1 MKATASQQTAAT
13 AYLNLPSS
21 EQKGK
26 DIHVHQFQNPPGE
39 GQCHFE
45 AEHTLFM
52 SLAPRP
58 LHYVQSQDGNKFTGL
73 IQKGDFSLAPAGSPF
88 FARWEGHEHCLEVKL
103 TDQFVRQVAQE
114 TLEQDFDR
122 ISLVPGFRIRDPQI
136 EAITMMLLTEHQQN
150 AAGSR
155 LYIDSLTNVLVV
167 HLLRQHATIQPHLP
181 IYEGGIP
188 QRQLLQV
195 LDYIDAHLGQDL
207 KLADLAQLLDM
218 SQFHFS
224 RLFKQ
229 SMGQSPFQ
237 YLRQQR
243 IERAKQL
250 LKQTNDPI
258 VNIALECGFSSHSH
272 LSKQFR
278 QLIGMTPKAF
288 RADA

>member
-1 MKATASQQTAAT
+1 MDKTAPQQTAVT

-39 GQCHFE
+39 GQCQFE

-58 LHYVQSQDGNKFTGL
+58 LHYVQSQDGNTFTGL

-103 TDQFVRQVAQE
+103 TDQFVRKVVQE
-114 TLEQDFDR
+114 TLEQDCDR
-122 ISLVPGFRIRDPQI
+122 ISLVPGFRMRDPQI
-136 EAITMMLLTEHQQN
+136 ETIAMMLLTEGQQN
-150 AAGSR
+150 TASS
-155 LYIDSLTNVLVV
+155 LMMDSLANVLTV
-167 HLLRQHATIQPHLP
+167 HLLRQYATIQPHLP
-181 IYEGGIP
+181 VYDGGIP
-188 QRQLLQV
+188 QRQLAQV
-195 LDYIDAHLGQDL
+195 LDYMDVHLEQDL

-229 SMGQSPFQ
+229 SMGQW
-237 YLRQQR
+237 
-243 IERAKQL
+243 
-250 LKQTNDPI
+250 
-258 VNIALECGFSSHSH
+258 H
-272 LSKQFR
+272 
-278 QLIGMTPKAF
+278 
-288 RADA
+288 